1 MRSDKELIELIKNG
15 DQGAFEELYYRH
27 RDWVYRL
34 GFRFTSD
41 HEQALDVLQDTFAYL
56 LRKISSLELTAAMT
70 TFLYPVVKHLCLN
83 LKRRKPQ
90 TATDNQILN
99 DLPAPP
105 AQTAP
110 PPRAELAAVLA
121 VLGTDQ
127 REILLMRFV
136 DDMSLDEIA
145 AALEISLSTVK
156 SRLYRGLETLRHDPR
171 TKEYFLG

>member
-1 MRSDKELIELIKNG
+1 MRSDKELIRLAQKG
-15 DQGAFEELYYRH
+15 DPAAFEELYYRY

-34 GFRFTSD
+34 SFRFTSN

-56 LRKISSLELTAAMT
+56 LRKIPNLELTAAMT

-105 AQTAP
+105 AQ
-110 PPRAELAAVLA
+110 
-121 VLGTDQ
+121 Q
-127 REILLMRFV
+127 SMF
-136 DDMSLDEIA
+136 
-145 AALEISLSTVK
+145 
-156 SRLYRGLETLRHDPR
+156 
-171 TKEYFLG
+171 